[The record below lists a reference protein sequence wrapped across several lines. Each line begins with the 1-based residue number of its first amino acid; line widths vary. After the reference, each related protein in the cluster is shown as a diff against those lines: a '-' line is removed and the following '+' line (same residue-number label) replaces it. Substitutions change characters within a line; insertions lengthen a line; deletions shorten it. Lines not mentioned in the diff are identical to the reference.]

1 VFSPDQRWIYYSR
14 LRASSTSIWRMS
26 TDRGE
31 EQMLIHSAIGGHVF
45 ATARRLYYNRSLNG
59 NKCQIEAY
67 DLATARTKLL
77 ATTDRPIRDRLAV
90 ANDERSIYF
99 TQVDD
104 DGVDMML
111 VSNFH

>member
-1 VFSPDQRWIYYSR
+1 
-14 LRASSTSIWRMS
+14 
-26 TDRGE
+26 
-31 EQMLIHSAIGGHVF
+31 
-45 ATARRLYYNRSLNG
+45 LNG

-67 DLATARTKLL
+67 DLATARIKLL